1 MQTAH
6 HIPNMAVLIDAD
18 NTSPHIAEALFDE
31 IAKIGAA
38 GVRRIYGD
46 FTSTRSKQWNKILA
60 LYALV
65 PQQQFAYT
73 KGKNASDIT
82 LVIDAMDLLH
92 KGGIDAVCLVSS
104 DSDFTRLAQRIR
116 EEGIEVF
123 GFGEKKTPESF
134 RMACTRFI
142 YTENLSVTPLADQGA
157 TTVGTQTPPAH
168 TVQPPTADKKY
179 PPSKANPLLQKALQ
193 QANTDDDGWAHLG
206 EIGSLLNKTAPD
218 FDSRTYGCKQLS
230 ELVRKSGAF
239 EVQGSGANLSIRK
252 KTAAKS

>member
-1 MQTAH
+1 MH
-6 HIPNMAVLIDAD
+6 IPHNIPNMAVLIDAD
-18 NTSPHIAEALFDE
+18 NTSPGIAEGLFDE
-31 IAKIGAA
+31 IAKIGGA

-46 FTSTRSKQWNKILA
+46 FTSTRSKKWNDILA

-116 EEGIEVF
+116 EEGIGVF
-123 GFGEKKTPESF
+123 GFGERKTPESF

-142 YTENLSVTPLADQGA
+142 YTENLSVTPPADA
-157 TTVGTQTPPAH
+157 DIASPDKKPLPA
-168 TVQPPTADKKY
+168 VDKKY
-179 PPSKANPLLQKALQ
+179 PPSKASPLLRKTLQ
-193 QANTDDDGWAHLG
+193 QANMDDDGWAHLG
-206 EIGSLLNKTAPD
+206 EFGSLLNKISPD

-239 EVQGSGANLSIRK
+239 EVKGTGANLSLRLK
-252 KTAAKS
+252 KAAKA

>member
-1 MQTAH
+1 MHNTPS
-6 HIPNMAVLIDAD
+6 IKNLAVLIDAD
-18 NTSPHIAEALFDE
+18 NTSPNIAESLFAE
-31 IAKIGAA
+31 IATIGAA

-142 YTENLSVTPLADQGA
+142 YTENLSVTPLADPETDA
-157 TTVGTQTPPAH
+157 TGKPATPTHAA
-168 TVQPPTADKKY
+168 PPETDKKH
-179 PPSKANPLLQKALQ
+179 PPSKASPLLRKALD
-193 QANTDDDGWAHLG
+193 QANTDDEGWAHLG
-206 EIGSLLNKTAPD
+206 EIGSLLNKIAPD
-218 FDSRTYGCKQLS
+218 FDSRTYGCTRLS
-230 ELVRKSGAF
+230 ELVRKSGSF
-239 EVQGSGANLSIRK
+239 DMTGNGANLAIRRK
-252 KTAAKS
+252 KTGST

>member
-1 MQTAH
+1 MQTVH
-6 HIPNMAVLIDAD
+6 HAPNMAVLIDAD
-18 NTSPHIAEALFDE
+18 NTSPDIAEGLFDE

-46 FTSTRSKQWNKILA
+46 FTSTRSKRWNQVLA

-116 EEGIEVF
+116 EEGVDVY
-123 GFGEKKTPESF
+123 GFGLQTTPESF
-134 RMACTRFI
+134 RMACTQFF
-142 YTENLSVTPLADQGA
+142 YTENLRASAQEEKNTA
-157 TTVGTQTPPAH
+157 TT
-168 TVQPPTADKKY
+168 TAQNAEKSKH
-179 PPSKANPLLQKALQ
+179 PPSKAVPILLKAVR
-193 QANTDDDGWAHLG
+193 QANSEDGWVHLG
-206 EIGSLLNKTAPD
+206 EVGTLVRRKVAD
-218 FDSRTYGCKQLS
+218 FDSRNYGREKLS
-230 ELVRKSGAF
+230 DLVKDCGAF
-239 EVQGSGANLSIRK
+239 EIKKVSGKTLIRI
-252 KTAAKS
+252 KTPASAAK